1 MTTYADSS
9 AVIPLYVNER
19 FSESAEAVL
28 RRAGQIPFTALHQL
42 EVPNALERL
51 VGRDLMT
58 REECDAVQRQMRDDL
73 DSQRLIL
80 ISIDLDEVFNQAGE
94 LSRRYAAK
102 HLARSLDLLH
112 VAAAH
117 AANCAR
123 FVSADDRQLAVA
135 KATGL
140 KTVDIKRSVSRHRR

>member
-1 MTTYADSS
+1 M
-9 AVIPLYVNER
+9 
-19 FSESAEAVL
+19 
-28 RRAGQIPFTALHQL
+28 
-42 EVPNALERL
+42 
-51 VGRDLMT
+51 
-58 REECDAVQRQMRDDL
+58 
-73 DSQRLIL
+73 IL
-80 ISIDLDEVFNQAGE
+80 ISIDLDDVFNQAGE
-94 LSRRYAAK
+94 LSRRDAAK

-140 KTVDIKRSVSRHRR
+140 KTVDIKLVPTK